1 MKKNEGYILGLTT
14 LIIALLFS
22 NLYLSFI
29 VLKNKFKNSKKENFK
44 KREKE
49 NLLKTIEL
57 YEMKKVSNL
66 GINYITGEEKLWM
79 IKNGISQGNYRIL
92 KIVNGYETIYKVGD
106 DIIPSEKMYLNNSL
120 TSKYKVYL
128 TKNIILK
135 EIEVEVLV
143 EIQLTYNI
151 GNLNFSYPNNESF
164 ENIKVELK

>member
-1 MKKNEGYILGLTT
+1 
-14 LIIALLFS
+14 
-22 NLYLSFI
+22 
-29 VLKNKFKNSKKENFK
+29 
-44 KREKE
+44 
-49 NLLKTIEL
+49 
-57 YEMKKVSNL
+57 
-66 GINYITGEEKLWM
+66 M